1 MARKPTDTIQLK
13 VRMSETLRRLM
24 EDAAAR
30 NGRSMNAEIVARLG
44 HSIQKDQDAI
54 TELAKLLL
62 DSVPDD
68 VRHRMIQLMSQTAME
83 AAGPRGRPDAV
94 RLPPD
99 PVRLPPDPVRLPPDP
114 VRLPPDAVGRG
125 RPDTVKP
132 AGSKELT
139 DKVYDQRKDERK
151 AGGKS

>member
-13 VRMSETLRRLM
+13 VRMSETLRRQM

-68 VRHRMIQLMSQTAME
+68 VRHRMIQLMSQTAM
-83 AAGPRGRPDAV
+83 D
-94 RLPPD
+94 D
-99 PVRLPPDPVRLPPDP
+99 PVRLPAGLRL
-114 VRLPPDAVGRG
+114 RL
-125 RPDTVKP
+125 
-132 AGSKELT
+132 
-139 DKVYDQRKDERK
+139 QDERK

>member
-13 VRMSETLRRLM
+13 VRMSETLRRQM

-62 DSVPDD
+62 DSVSDD

-83 AAGPRGRPDAV
+83 AAPDAV
-94 RLPPD
+94 RQSVGL
-99 PVRLPPDPVRLPPDP
+99 RLRSNV
-114 VRLPPDAVGRG
+114 VGRG

>member
-13 VRMSETLRRLM
+13 VRMLETLRRQM

-83 AAGPRGRPDAV
+83 AAPDAV
-94 RLPPD
+94 RLS
-99 PVRLPPDPVRLPPDP
+99 VGLRLRS
-114 VRLPPDAVGRG
+114 DAVGRG

-132 AGSKELT
+132 AGSKDLT

>member
-13 VRMSETLRRLM
+13 VRMSETLRRQM

-83 AAGPRGRPDAV
+83 AA
-94 RLPPD
+94 PD
-99 PVRLPPDPVRLPPDP
+99 PVRLPAGLWLRS
-114 VRLPPDAVGRG
+114 DAVGRG

>member
-13 VRMSETLRRLM
+13 VRMLETLRRQM

-68 VRHRMIQLMSQTAME
+68 VRHRMIQMMSQTAME
-83 AAGPRGRPDAV
+83 AAPDAV
-94 RLPPD
+94 RLP
-99 PVRLPPDPVRLPPDP
+99 VGQRLRS
-114 VRLPPDAVGRG
+114 DAVGRG

>member
-13 VRMSETLRRLM
+13 VRMSEMLRRQM

-83 AAGPRGRPDAV
+83 AAPDAV
-94 RLPPD
+94 RLS
-99 PVRLPPDPVRLPPDP
+99 VGLRLRS
-114 VRLPPDAVGRG
+114 DAVGRG

>member
-13 VRMSETLRRLM
+13 VRMLETLRRQM

-62 DSVPDD
+62 DSVSDD

-83 AAGPRGRPDAV
+83 AAPDAV
-94 RLPPD
+94 RQSVGL
-99 PVRLPPDPVRLPPDP
+99 RLRSNV
-114 VRLPPDAVGRG
+114 VGRG

>member
-13 VRMSETLRRLM
+13 VRMSETFRRQM

-83 AAGPRGRPDAV
+83 AAPDAV
-94 RLPPD
+94 RRSVGL
-99 PVRLPPDPVRLPPDP
+99 RLRS
-114 VRLPPDAVGRG
+114 DAVGRG

>member
-13 VRMSETLRRLM
+13 VRMSEMLRRQM

-83 AAGPRGRPDAV
+83 AAPDAV
-94 RLPPD
+94 RLA
-99 PVRLPPDPVRLPPDP
+99 VGLRLRS
-114 VRLPPDAVGRG
+114 DAVGRG

>member
-13 VRMSETLRRLM
+13 VRMLETLRRQM

-83 AAGPRGRPDAV
+83 AAPDAV
-94 RLPPD
+94 RLS
-99 PVRLPPDPVRLPPDP
+99 VGLRLRS
-114 VRLPPDAVGRG
+114 DAVGRG

>member
-13 VRMSETLRRLM
+13 VRMSETFRRQM

-68 VRHRMIQLMSQTAME
+68 VRHRMVQLMSQTAME
-83 AAGPRGRPDAV
+83 AAPDAV
-94 RLPPD
+94 RRSVGL
-99 PVRLPPDPVRLPPDP
+99 RLRS
-114 VRLPPDAVGRG
+114 DAVGRG

>member
-13 VRMSETLRRLM
+13 VRMSEMLRRQM

-83 AAGPRGRPDAV
+83 AAPDAV
-94 RLPPD
+94 RLS
-99 PVRLPPDPVRLPPDP
+99 VGLRLRS
-114 VRLPPDAVGRG
+114 DAVGRG

-132 AGSKELT
+132 AGSKDLT

>member
-13 VRMSETLRRLM
+13 VRMSEMLRRQM

-83 AAGPRGRPDAV
+83 AAPDAV
-94 RLPPD
+94 RLP
-99 PVRLPPDPVRLPPDP
+99 VGQRLRSDV
-114 VRLPPDAVGRG
+114 VGRG

-132 AGSKELT
+132 AGSKDLT

>member
-1 MARKPTDTIQLK
+1 
-13 VRMSETLRRLM
+13 VRMSEMLRRQM

-83 AAGPRGRPDAV
+83 AAPDAV
-94 RLPPD
+94 RLP
-99 PVRLPPDPVRLPPDP
+99 VGQRLRSDV
-114 VRLPPDAVGRG
+114 VGRG

>member
-13 VRMSETLRRLM
+13 VRMLETLRRQM

-83 AAGPRGRPDAV
+83 AAPDAV
-94 RLPPD
+94 RLP
-99 PVRLPPDPVRLPPDP
+99 VGQRLRSDV
-114 VRLPPDAVGRG
+114 VGRG

-132 AGSKELT
+132 AGSKDLT

>member
-13 VRMSETLRRLM
+13 VRMLETLRRQM

-83 AAGPRGRPDAV
+83 AAPDAV
-94 RLPPD
+94 RLS
-99 PVRLPPDPVRLPPDP
+99 VGERLHS
-114 VRLPPDAVGRG
+114 DAVGRG

>member
-13 VRMSETLRRLM
+13 VRMLETLRRQM

-83 AAGPRGRPDAV
+83 AAPDAV
-94 RLPPD
+94 RLP
-99 PVRLPPDPVRLPPDP
+99 VGQRLRSDV
-114 VRLPPDAVGRG
+114 VGRG

>member
-13 VRMSETLRRLM
+13 VRMSEMLRRQM

-83 AAGPRGRPDAV
+83 AAPDAV
-94 RLPPD
+94 RLS
-99 PVRLPPDPVRLPPDP
+99 VGLRLRSDV
-114 VRLPPDAVGRG
+114 VGRG

-132 AGSKELT
+132 AGSKDLT

>member
-13 VRMSETLRRLM
+13 VRMSEMLRRQM

-54 TELAKLLL
+54 TELAKLIL

-83 AAGPRGRPDAV
+83 AAPDAV
-94 RLPPD
+94 RLP
-99 PVRLPPDPVRLPPDP
+99 VGQRLRSDV
-114 VRLPPDAVGRG
+114 VGRG

>member
-13 VRMSETLRRLM
+13 VRMLETLRRQM

-83 AAGPRGRPDAV
+83 AAPDAV
-94 RLPPD
+94 RLA
-99 PVRLPPDPVRLPPDP
+99 VGLRLRS
-114 VRLPPDAVGRG
+114 DAVGRG

-132 AGSKELT
+132 AGSKDLT

>member
-1 MARKPTDTIQLK
+1 
-13 VRMSETLRRLM
+13 VRMSEMLRRQM

-83 AAGPRGRPDAV
+83 AAPDAV
-94 RLPPD
+94 RLS
-99 PVRLPPDPVRLPPDP
+99 VGLRLRS
-114 VRLPPDAVGRG
+114 DAVGRG

>member
-13 VRMSETLRRLM
+13 VRMSETLRRQM

-68 VRHRMIQLMSQTAME
+68 VRHRMMIQLMSQTAME
-83 AAGPRGRPDAV
+83 AAPDAL
-94 RLPPD
+94 RLP
-99 PVRLPPDPVRLPPDP
+99 VGLRLHS
-114 VRLPPDAVGRG
+114 DALGRG

>member
-13 VRMSETLRRLM
+13 VRMSEMLRRQM

-83 AAGPRGRPDAV
+83 AAPDAV
-94 RLPPD
+94 RLP
-99 PVRLPPDPVRLPPDP
+99 VGQRLRSDV
-114 VRLPPDAVGRG
+114 VGRG

>member
-13 VRMSETLRRLM
+13 VRMSETLRRQM

-83 AAGPRGRPDAV
+83 AAPDAV
-94 RLPPD
+94 RLS
-99 PVRLPPDPVRLPPDP
+99 VGLRLRS
-114 VRLPPDAVGRG
+114 DAVGRG

-139 DKVYDQRKDERK
+139 DKVYDQRKDEWK